1 MTPTLRFL
9 RYALLILLLALVACG
24 GGEDS
29 VTSTP
34 IPATRTPRPTR
45 TPKPTAH
52 VVPQAP
58 ATLTP
63 IPTFAPPDVTPPPT
77 ETPAPTPTSS
87 IITIEGIEQPPYAES
102 ACSDRF
108 PCNDD
113 VAAWEA
119 RIRVPDG
126 FTGEYFAWMENP
138 DDETRPFQPTT
149 MTFGP
154 DGLLYVAVREGAIYT
169 INAEGEIALFAD
181 GFTVPTG
188 IAFQPGTNR
197 LYIASRVKDTNVD
210 GESQVAYIEN
220 GEIVP
225 IIEKLPCC
233 YIGMHAANG
242 IAFGPDG
249 YGYVG
254 VGGRADHG
262 EVLDGTNT
270 QDTLEPYE
278 AVILRFSPDGSEV
291 EVYARGVRNPYD
303 ITWSAEGQLYSTDN
317 GRDGDLASNEQVN
330 EALHAIVQGGEHGYP
345 YYDCPTCFGIP
356 DDIDLVP
363 PALEFFPHSVPG
375 GIVTYLEDEF
385 PGYYNSMFTVLWSAF
400 PEAERVLLIPPG
412 AESYSTFATGFSS
425 PLDITAGPDG
435 ALYIADFFTGIIFKI
450 SYDG

>member
-1 MTPTLRFL
+1 MTPALRFL
-9 RYALLILLLALVACG
+9 RYPLLILLLALAACG
-24 GGEDS
+24 SEEIAPTAVS
-29 VTSTP
+29 NT
-34 IPATRTPRPTR
+34 ATPRPTR

-63 IPTFAPPDVTPPPT
+63 IPTFAAPDVTPDPT
-77 ETPAPTPTSS
+77 DTPAPTPTSS
-87 IITIEGIEQPPYAES
+87 IITIEGIEQPAYAES
-102 ACSDRF
+102 ECSDRF

-113 VAAWEA
+113 VDGWNE
-119 RIRVPDG
+119 RVTVPDG
-126 FTGEYFAWMENP
+126 FTGEYFAWLQNP
-138 DDETRPFQPTT
+138 DAPERPLQPTSL
-149 MTFGP
+149 TFGP

-169 INAEGEIALFAD
+169 INPEGEINLFAE

-210 GESQVAYIEN
+210 GEAQIAYIEN

-225 IIEKLPCC
+225 IISDLPCC

-262 EVLDGTNT
+262 EILDGTNT
-270 QDTLEPYE
+270 ADTMEPYE
-278 AVILRFSPDGSEV
+278 ASVLRFSPDGSEV

-303 ITWSAEGQLYSTDN
+303 VAWSADGQLYATDN
-317 GRDGDLASNEQVN
+317 GRDGDASIGDVVN
-330 EALHAIVQGGEHGYP
+330 ESLHAIQPGGEHGYP
-345 YYDCPTCFGIP
+345 HYECPSCFGIP
-356 DDIDLVP
+356 EGIEVIP
-363 PALEFFPHSVPG
+363 PALEFVPHSVPG

-385 PGYYNSMFTVLWSAF
+385 PGYYNSMFVVLWSAF

-450 SYDG
+450 SHDG